1 MGSVTLSCACIN
13 GFCLFLC
20 FCRKQLILLSAHL
33 INLLLVSYSP
43 APSSWACVVSTLHHW
58 SVSSWYPPDCH
69 LGFWGYLED
78 CSRWNGKAAKGTAC
92 QQLTSHSPQHT
103 MWNRAVSQAGKGIPI
118 EANQPTI
125 TLWQLIGEKHGTDT
139 QLWKVTQTKIPCSY
153 FPMTQPEKRETQ
165 QSVSLTAERVFSGR
179 VYELCVWETR
189 RSLFI
194 LRLHKAITILWLC
207 CVASASLLAVML
219 GQGIR
224 IKINL
229 VTVPLLFMSKG
240 VVINLGPANA
250 TMLPGLVQPACRG

>member
-78 CSRWNGKAAKGTAC
+78 CIRWNGKAAKGTAC

-153 FPMTQPEKRETQ
+153 FLWHNLRKE
-165 QSVSLTAERVFSGR
+165 
-179 VYELCVWETR
+179 R
-189 RSLFI
+189 RSRVSPSQLRESFQEGSMSSVFGKHGDLF
-194 LRLHKAITILWLC
+194 
-207 CVASASLLAVML
+207 
-219 GQGIR
+219 
-224 IKINL
+224 
-229 VTVPLLFMSKG
+229 LFFTCTK
-240 VVINLGPANA
+240 P
-250 TMLPGLVQPACRG
+250 